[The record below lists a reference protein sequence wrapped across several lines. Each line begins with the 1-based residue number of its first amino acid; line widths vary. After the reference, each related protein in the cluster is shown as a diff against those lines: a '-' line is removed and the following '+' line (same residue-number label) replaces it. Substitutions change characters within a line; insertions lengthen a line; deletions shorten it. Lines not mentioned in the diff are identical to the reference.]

1 MTPSPSSKTGES
13 SSAKAP
19 APSIREADLGAT
31 VLLPNALHQAD
42 DIAALAGQS
51 NVRVTRDGVSIRTH
65 DTAGLFATLS
75 NHHINTRGAQVHE
88 GHLENVYLQLTGKD
102 HVD

>member
-1 MTPSPSSKTGES
+1 M
-13 SSAKAP
+13 
-19 APSIREADLGAT
+19 
-31 VLLPNALHQAD
+31 
-42 DIAALAGQS
+42 
-51 NVRVTRDGVSIRTH
+51 RVTRDGVSIRTH

-88 GHLENVYLQLTGKD
+88 GRLENVYLQLTGKD